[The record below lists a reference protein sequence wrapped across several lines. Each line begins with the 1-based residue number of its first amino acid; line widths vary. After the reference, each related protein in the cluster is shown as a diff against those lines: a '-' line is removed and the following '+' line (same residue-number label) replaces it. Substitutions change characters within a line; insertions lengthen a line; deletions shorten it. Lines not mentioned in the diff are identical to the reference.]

1 MRIKKILANSYP
13 EALTRVK
20 EELGEDALVLK
31 TRSIKFG
38 QEGGGQG
45 ASMVEI
51 TAAMEDASHPASVM
65 TMAEEPGSE
74 GSEPLGA
81 NRKSL
86 NSGNEDREMRS
97 LIYTLL
103 SQTERAKSMG
113 LHGEQLHTYQH
124 LVECGIDEHLAARV
138 FETLNENSPGMGINM
153 IQVEDRV
160 GGSFHFSGP
169 IQLDAVGPKIVA
181 LLGPTGSGKT
191 TTVAKLAARFAL
203 LERKKVVLVSLDTFR
218 LGALEQLQIYGDLMR
233 VPVEMATDRNEFLQI
248 LNRHQDADLILIDTM
263 GRNPRDE
270 QYVEEL
276 KQIFSAAPN
285 LETHLVQSA
294 TAQESVFE
302 HSLKQFQPLGVDRIV
317 LTKIDEGMQFGHL
330 YNIASRHPV
339 PFSYFTNGQRVPE
352 DIEVAALEGVIRLIF
367 G

>member
-51 TAAMEDASHPASVM
+51 TAAMEDASHSANVL
-65 TMAEEPGSE
+65 TVAEEPEANSPT
-74 GSEPLGA
+74 SLGGGQTF
-81 NRKSL
+81 L
-86 NSGNEDREMRS
+86 NSENGDRELRS

-103 SQTERAKSMG
+103 SQTDRAKSMG
-113 LHGEQLHTYQH
+113 LHSEQLHTYQN
-124 LVECGIDEHLAARV
+124 LVGRGIDERLAARV
-138 FETLNENSPGMGINM
+138 FEAMNQESPETAVDMNRM
-153 IQVEDRV
+153 AKHV
-160 GGSFHFSGP
+160 GDAFRFAGP
-169 IQLDAVGPKIVA
+169 IQLDTIGPKIVA

-191 TTVAKLAARFAL
+191 TTAAKLAARFAL

-248 LNRHQDADLILIDTM
+248 LNRHQDVDLILIDTM

-270 QYVEEL
+270 QYVSEL
-276 KQIFSAAPN
+276 KQIFGAAPN

-302 HSLKQFQPLGVDRIV
+302 HSLKQFQPVGVDRIV
-317 LTKIDEGMQFGHL
+317 LTKIDEGMQFGHV
-330 YNIASRHPV
+330 YNIAARHSV

-352 DIEVAALEGVIRLIF
+352 DIEVAARDGVIRLIF